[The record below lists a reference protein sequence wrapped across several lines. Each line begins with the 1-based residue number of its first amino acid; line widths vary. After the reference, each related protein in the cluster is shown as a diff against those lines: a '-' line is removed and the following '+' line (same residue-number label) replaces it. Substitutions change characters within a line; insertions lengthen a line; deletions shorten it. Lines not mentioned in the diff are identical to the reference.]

1 MEWVKPGHRAG
12 SNTHNVSATVSIKP
26 DEWEGVGEWMW
37 ENRQYYNGLS
47 VLPFDNGSYTQAP
60 FTDCTEEVYLQMMEH
75 LKNINLSGVVE
86 MDDATDQRGELA
98 CGPLGCEI
106 K

>member
-1 MEWVKPGHRAG
+1 
-12 SNTHNVSATVSIKP
+12 
-26 DEWEGVGEWMW
+26 
-37 ENRQYYNGLS
+37 
-47 VLPFDNGSYTQAP
+47 
-60 FTDCTEEVYLQMMEH
+60 MMEH
-75 LKNINLSGVVE
+75 LKNIDLSGVVE